1 MIADRRSLD
10 LDHRSGSAV
19 WITDGRTGGSDVFDA
34 GQLLRQLTA
43 EESLE
48 KLCCS
53 TSLCY
58 AEQNPGSEVGL
69 SVSDRLHAHG
79 GVLGDPSPSIGA
91 GLLPWSGHGR
101 ELSGASLGSLPSA
114 GASVAGSAKPPG
126 CQG

>member
-1 MIADRRSLD
+1 MSLINFQ
-10 LDHRSGSAV
+10 
-19 WITDGRTGGSDVFDA
+19 W
-34 GQLLRQLTA
+34 LLVILFCGVSYLMFEYSVASEDFLKTSLKT

-48 KLCCS
+48 KLCCG

-126 CQG
+126 CEG